1 MALVII
7 GATMQASAFTVP
19 HLVIGRL
26 VTGLGTGMKTST
38 VPMYQ
43 SELCD
48 RKYRGRLVSAET
60 LFVGVGIVFAY
71 WYWSFDL
78 VASVMNA
85 DKTQIIFALVVIILV
100 FALPESPRWLFK
112 HGREQE
118 AVQVLCDVFDKDPTD
133 DYIRAEVYSIH
144 HAIELEA
151 SEKTQSSFMSIFKND
166 RVKTGQRVL
175 LAWGAQFMNQLGGIN
190 LVVYYIPSVLVQNVG
205 MTAHMA
211 QIIGGCVQMMFMFGS
226 ILPALTL
233 DRMGRRKTMIWS
245 SAGLGVCMLMISI
258 LLSRVGFSNGHAC
271 ASASVAFFFLQ
282 VHEYN
287 LIFGMGM
294 NCVPWVVVPEILPL
308 HARTRGTAVGIS
320 SNWLWN
326 FFVVMITPV
335 IINRL
340 QWKAYLIF
348 VVTNFAFIPLIYF
361 FYPETSN
368 FRLEEI
374 DEFFTQG
381 RNPVKVAKEMQKA
394 MKSGQDISGADAEK
408 TVSGSSEKE
417 KVQVEHS

>member
-7 GATMQASAFTVP
+7 GATLQASAFTVP

-78 VASVMNA
+78 LASVMNA

-271 ASASVAFFFLQ
+271 ASASVAFFFL
-282 VHEYN
+282 YN

>member
-1 MALVII
+1 ML
-7 GATMQASAFTVP
+7 
-19 HLVIGRL
+19 L
-26 VTGLGTGMKTST
+26 TGF
-38 VPMYQ
+38 
-43 SELCD
+43 
-48 RKYRGRLVSAET
+48 R
-60 LFVGVGIVFAY
+60 
-71 WYWSFDL
+71 
-78 VASVMNA
+78 
-85 DKTQIIFALVVIILV
+85 
-100 FALPESPRWLFK
+100 
-112 HGREQE
+112 
-118 AVQVLCDVFDKDPTD
+118 
-133 DYIRAEVYSIH
+133 
-144 HAIELEA
+144 
-151 SEKTQSSFMSIFKND
+151 
-166 RVKTGQRVL
+166 
-175 LAWGAQFMNQLGGIN
+175 
-190 LVVYYIPSVLVQNVG
+190 
-205 MTAHMA
+205 
-211 QIIGGCVQMMFMFGS
+211 
-226 ILPALTL
+226 
-233 DRMGRRKTMIWS
+233 
-245 SAGLGVCMLMISI
+245 
-258 LLSRVGFSNGHAC
+258 
-271 ASASVAFFFLQ
+271 
-282 VHEYN
+282 YN

-408 TVSGSSEKE
+408 TVSGFSEKE
-417 KVQVEHS
+417 NVQVEHS

>member
-1 MALVII
+1 MSFVRGPIAWRLPL
-7 GATMQASAFTVP
+7 AF
-19 HLVIGRL
+19 
-26 VTGLGTGMKTST
+26 
-38 VPMYQ
+38 
-43 SELCD
+43 
-48 RKYRGRLVSAET
+48 
-60 LFVGVGIVFAY
+60 
-71 WYWSFDL
+71 
-78 VASVMNA
+78 
-85 DKTQIIFALVVIILV
+85 QIIFALVVIVLV

-118 AVQVLCDVFDKDPTD
+118 AVQVLCDVFYKDPTD

-151 SEKTQSSFMSIFKND
+151 SEKTQSSFTSIFKND

-233 DRMGRRKTMIWS
+233 DRMVRRKTMIWS

-271 ASASVAFFFLQ
+271 ASASVAFFFL
-282 VHEYN
+282 YN

-394 MKSGQDISGADAEK
+394 MKIGQDISGADAEK

-417 KVQVEHS
+417 KVQEEHS

>member
-1 MALVII
+1 M
-7 GATMQASAFTVP
+7 S
-19 HLVIGRL
+19 
-26 VTGLGTGMKTST
+26 
-38 VPMYQ
+38 
-43 SELCD
+43 
-48 RKYRGRLVSAET
+48 
-60 LFVGVGIVFAY
+60 FVGGPIAWRLPLAF
-71 WYWSFDL
+71 
-78 VASVMNA
+78 
-85 DKTQIIFALVVIILV
+85 QIIFALVVIVLV

-233 DRMGRRKTMIWS
+233 DRMGRRKMMIWS
-245 SAGLGVCMLMISI
+245 SAG
-258 LLSRVGFSNGHAC
+258 
-271 ASASVAFFFLQ
+271 
-282 VHEYN
+282 YN

-417 KVQVEHS
+417 KVQVEHT